1 MTHYKT
7 NLRDIEFNLYEVGDL
22 GDLLGSGPFS
32 ALDVDTAK
40 AILREIERL
49 AIEDFAE
56 SFEEADRVT
65 LELRDGEIELA
76 PGLKKSLDA
85 FYDGGWHR
93 FALSEE
99 FGGVGAPPSL
109 RWAVNE
115 LLAGAN
121 PAAHL
126 FLSGPLMTEILIKT
140 GTQEQVET
148 WVEPILERRWGATM
162 VLTEP
167 DAGSDVGAGTT
178 KAHPTDEEGVYHLEG
193 VKRFI
198 TSGEADYF
206 ENIVHL
212 VLARPDGGRPGTKG
226 LSMFIVPKFLLNPD
240 GTLGER
246 NGVVATNIEHKMGIR
261 GSTTCELTFGMDRP
275 AVGYLVGGVHEGIKQ
290 MFYVIE
296 EARMSVSQKAI
307 ATLSTGY
314 LNALEYARERVQSPD
329 ILATRDPEAP
339 KVTIINHPDVRRMLM
354 MQKAHVEGL
363 RALVFLAARAQD
375 QAVLHPDDPYWAKL
389 SDLLLPMIKGYGPER
404 AFELLQQTM
413 QVFGGSG
420 YTQDYPIEQYI
431 RDVKIDSI
439 YEGTTGIQA
448 LDLLFRKIARDQGQT
463 LMRLSGEVLETVKG
477 GGGDDPL
484 AIERELL
491 GKAAEDV
498 QGQLGVMVGAM
509 MASQAEPT
517 ELYKPALHANS
528 LMESLAELLMGW
540 LLIRQAEIAMAALDG
555 ANEADT
561 VFYEGKVA
569 AARWFAA
576 NVLPKAHVRRV
587 LAEKEQAD
595 LMQLSDEA
603 F

>member
-7 NLRDIEFNLYEVGDL
+7 NLRDIEFNLFEMNGL
-22 GDLLGSGPFS
+22 GEILGSGPFA
-32 ALDVDTAK
+32 ALDTDTARD
-40 AILREIERL
+40 ILREIERL
-49 AIEDFAE
+49 SLEEFSA
-56 SFEEADRVT
+56 SFEEADRTT
-65 LELRDGEIELA
+65 LKLVDGEVVLA
-76 PGLKKSLDA
+76 EGLKKSLDA
-85 FYDGGWHR
+85 FYDAGWDR
-93 FALSEE
+93 FGLSER
-99 FGGVGAPPSL
+99 FGGVNPPPSL

-126 FLSGPLMTEILIKT
+126 FLSGPMMAELLTKV
-140 GTQEQVET
+140 GTPEQAET
-148 WVEPILERRWGATM
+148 WVNAVLDQRWGATM

-167 DAGSDVGAGTT
+167 DAGSDVGAGIT
-178 KAHPTDEEGVYHLEG
+178 KAHPTDQEGVYHIEG

-198 TSGEADYF
+198 TSAEADYF
-206 ENIVHL
+206 ANIVHL
-212 VLARPDGGRPGTKG
+212 VLARPDGAVPGTKG
-226 LSMFIVPKFLLNPD
+226 LSMFIVPKYLLSED
-240 GTLGER
+240 GSLGER

-261 GSTTCELTFGMDRP
+261 GSTTCELTFGMEKP
-275 AVGYLVGGVHEGIKQ
+275 AIGYLVGGVHAGIKQ
-290 MFYVIE
+290 MFEVIE
-296 EARMSVSQKAI
+296 HARMSVAQKAI

-314 LNALEYARERVQSPD
+314 LNAVEYAKERIQSPD
-329 ILATRDPEAP
+329 ILNTRDPGAP
-339 KVTIINHPDVRRMLM
+339 KVAIIKHPDVRRMLM
-354 MQKAHVEGL
+354 LQKSHVEGL
-363 RALVFLAARAQD
+363 RALVFLASHAQD
-375 QAVLHPDDPYWAKL
+375 QAALHPDDPFWAKM

-420 YTQDYPIEQYI
+420 YTEDYPIEQYI

-463 LMRLSGEVLETVKG
+463 LMRLSGEVLECVKG

-484 AIERELL
+484 AVERELL

-540 LLIRQAEIAMAALDG
+540 QLIRHAEVALAALDG
-555 ANEADT
+555 AGDGDRAY
-561 VFYEGKVA
+561 YEGKIA
-569 AARWFAA
+569 SARWFAA
-576 NVLPKAHVRRV
+576 NVLPKAHLRRT
-587 LAEKEQAD
+587 LAESEQST
-595 LMQLSDEA
+595 LMSLPDEA